1 VPPFPEAGPTGR
13 AGPVCGIRRHAATY
27 LANTGSYYDER
38 RTTRAL
44 VEIPVDP
51 RRPPR
56 DRVTRRRAGCLANP
70 VQPLCTTKVGFCL
83 DTAQADNYAVAYIGH
98 DEPSVLFYSGTAG
111 AGNSSRYTLTLPKDP
126 PTAPTQDGTGGT
138 DNFQLHSAYWFGM
151 ALCDT
156 QSAPEYTTTCTPDS
170 DTNIFN
176 NPGPTAADYTGHHPG
191 TAFME
196 LQFYPPGWVLWPA
209 GNSCDASKWC
219 AVLTI
224 DSYSSNLNTGQN
236 NNADCLS
243 KVGVEPVNFAFVTS
257 SGASQAPADPLDAT
271 TATYTPDPTRDLF
284 MTSGDVLT
292 VDMSDSP
299 NGFQAT
305 ITDRTTGQS
314 GSMTASSANGFGQ
327 IVFDPTA
334 TTCSVNPY
342 AFHPMYSTSSENTR
356 VI

>member
-1 VPPFPEAGPTGR
+1 
-13 AGPVCGIRRHAATY
+13 
-27 LANTGSYYDER
+27 
-38 RTTRAL
+38 
-44 VEIPVDP
+44 
-51 RRPPR
+51 
-56 DRVTRRRAGCLANP
+56 

-170 DTNIFN
+170 DTNVF
-176 NPGPTAADYTGHHPG
+176 
-191 TAFME
+191 
-196 LQFYPPGWVLWPA
+196 
-209 GNSCDASKWC
+209 
-219 AVLTI
+219 
-224 DSYSSNLNTGQN
+224 
-236 NNADCLS
+236 ADCLS

-292 VDMSDSP
+292 VDLSDSP